1 MAKSRSFE
9 NRQRIN
15 SKSFGEVA
23 EWPNAVV
30 LKTIECNSSQGSN
43 PCLSTIY
50 KKTVPVTVF
59 LYPNIMQT
67 LRLATA
73 SRFTLSL
80 YLAQHQTRGNS
91 DNFTAKQ

>member
-1 MAKSRSFE
+1 
-9 NRQRIN
+9 
-15 SKSFGEVA
+15 
-23 EWPNAVV
+23 
-30 LKTIECNSSQGSN
+30 
-43 PCLSTIY
+43 
-50 KKTVPVTVF
+50 VTVF

-67 LRLATA
+67 LRLAAA